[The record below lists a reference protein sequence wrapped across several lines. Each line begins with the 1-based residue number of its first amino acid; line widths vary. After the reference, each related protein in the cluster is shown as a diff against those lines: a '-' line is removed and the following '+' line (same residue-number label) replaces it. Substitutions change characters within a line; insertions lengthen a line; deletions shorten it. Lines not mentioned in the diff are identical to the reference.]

1 MNYSPLAYLALFLF
15 SALFVG
21 LLTPRIRKIAIKR
34 KIFDTPDSAH
44 KSHKEPVPYLGGVA
58 IIIGVVG
65 ITFTATLASNPNLIV
80 LVAAVLLPS
89 LFLGAIGLIDDLIN
103 LSPWPRF
110 IAQSLVGIAVAITLI
125 QTNTVG
131 SPTGSRALDIAITVL
146 FIVGL
151 SNSVNF
157 FDNVDG
163 GASGTVAI
171 SALFLTLLSYSSGQY
186 YIAAI
191 SIVVAGST
199 LGFLK
204 WNRSPARIYMG
215 DAGSL
220 FLGSLIASLLV
231 RFDPNPIVYPTFFF
245 VPLFLIAIPILDTST
260 VVISRISRGVSPFKG
275 GRDHLSHRLMRLGIS
290 KVNSVLLLWGFTL
303 LYGVLALI
311 LSNAPYSQEPLVVII
326 GSAIWL
332 IALILF
338 LRIPAIDKELEA
350 EK

>member
-1 MNYSPLAYLALFLF
+1 
-15 SALFVG
+15 
-21 LLTPRIRKIAIKR
+21 
-34 KIFDTPDSAH
+34 
-44 KSHKEPVPYLGGVA
+44 
-58 IIIGVVG
+58 
-65 ITFTATLASNPNLIV
+65 
-80 LVAAVLLPS
+80 
-89 LFLGAIGLIDDLIN
+89 
-103 LSPWPRF
+103 
-110 IAQSLVGIAVAITLI
+110 
-125 QTNTVG
+125 
-131 SPTGSRALDIAITVL
+131 
-146 FIVGL
+146 
-151 SNSVNF
+151 VNF

-171 SALFLTLLSYSSGQY
+171 SALFLVLLSYSSGQY

-260 VVISRISRGVSPFKG
+260 VVISRIARGVSPFKG

-303 LYGVLALI
+303 LYGVFALI

-338 LRIPAIDKELEA
+338 LRIPAIDKELET

>member
-1 MNYSPLAYLALFLF
+1 VNYSPLSYLVLFLF

-34 KIFDTPDSAH
+34 KIFDTPDSDH

-65 ITFTATLASNPNLIV
+65 ITFIATFVSNPDLIV
-80 LVAAVLLPS
+80 LAAAVLLPS

-157 FDNVDG
+157 FDNIDG

-171 SALFLTLLSYSSGQY
+171 SALFLSLLSYSSGQY

-199 LGFLK
+199 IGFLK

-245 VPLFLIAIPILDTST
+245 VPLFLIAIPILDTTT
-260 VVISRISRGVSPFKG
+260 VVISRIARGVSPFKG

-303 LYGVLALI
+303 LYGVFALI

-326 GSAIWL
+326 GSVIWL
-332 IALILF
+332 IALIIC
-338 LRIPAIDKELEA
+338 LRIPAIDKELETD
-350 EK
+350 K

>member
-21 LLTPRIRKIAIKR
+21 LLTPRIRKLAVR
-34 KIFDTPDSAH
+34 HKIFDIPDSAY
-44 KSHKEPVPYLGGVA
+44 KSHMEPVPYLGGIA

-65 ITFTATLASNPNLIV
+65 ITFTATLFSNPDLLPLVAGV
-80 LVAAVLLPS
+80 LVPS
-89 LFLGAIGLIDDLIN
+89 IFLGAIGLIDDLID

-110 IAQSLVGIAVAITLI
+110 IAQNLAGTAVAFILI

-157 FDNVDG
+157 FDNIDG

-171 SALFLTLLSYSSGQY
+171 SALFLSILSYSSEQY
-186 YIAAI
+186 YISAI
-191 SIVVAGST
+191 SAVVAGGT
-199 LGFLK
+199 FGFLK

-220 FLGSLIASLLV
+220 FLGSLMASLLV
-231 RFDPNPIVYPTFFF
+231 RFDPNPVTFPIFFF
-245 VPLFLIAIPILDTST
+245 VPLFLIATPILDTTT
-260 VVISRISRGVSPFKG
+260 VVISRLARGVSPFKG
-275 GRDHLSHRLMRLGIS
+275 GRDHLSHRLMRLGVS
-290 KVNSVLLLWGFTL
+290 KTNSVLLLWLLSL
-303 LYGVLALI
+303 LYGIFALL
-311 LSNAPYSQEPLVVII
+311 LSNIPYGQEKLLVMV
-326 GSAIWL
+326 GSTIWL
-332 IALILF
+332 AALVLF
-338 LRIPAIDKELEA
+338 LLIPAIDKDT
-350 EK
+350 K

>member
-1 MNYSPLAYLALFLF
+1 VNYSPLAYLALFLF

-34 KIFDTPDSAH
+34 KIFDTPDSDH

-65 ITFTATLASNPNLIV
+65 ITFTATLASNPDLIV

-171 SALFLTLLSYSSGQY
+171 SALFLTFLSYSSSQY

-260 VVISRISRGVSPFKG
+260 VVISRIARGVSPFKG

-338 LRIPAIDKELEA
+338 LRIPATDKEPET

>member
-1 MNYSPLAYLALFLF
+1 
-15 SALFVG
+15 
-21 LLTPRIRKIAIKR
+21 
-34 KIFDTPDSAH
+34 
-44 KSHKEPVPYLGGVA
+44 VA

-65 ITFTATLASNPNLIV
+65 ITFIATLASNPDLIV
-80 LVAAVLLPS
+80 LVAGVLLPS

-125 QTNTVG
+125 KTDTVG

-171 SALFLTLLSYSSGQY
+171 SAIFLALLSYSSGQY

-191 SIVVAGST
+191 SMVVAGAT

-204 WNRSPARIYMG
+204 WNKSPARIYMG

-220 FLGSLIASLLV
+220 FLGSLMASLLV
-231 RFDPNPIVYPTFFF
+231 RFDPNPIFYPTSFF
-245 VPLFLIAIPILDTST
+245 VPVFLMAIPILDTAT
-260 VVISRISRGVSPFKG
+260 VVISRVTRGASPFKG
-275 GRDHLSHRLMRLGIS
+275 GRDHLSHRLMRLGNS
-290 KVNSVLLLWGFTL
+290 KIISVLILWGL
-303 LYGVLALI
+303 SLIYGILALI
-311 LSNAPYSQEPLVVII
+311 LSNAPYEKELLITI
-326 GSAIWL
+326 LGSLIWL
-332 IALILF
+332 MALIFF
-338 LRIPAIDKELEA
+338 LRTPATD
-350 EK
+350 

>member
-1 MNYSPLAYLALFLF
+1 MNYSPLVYSALFLF

-65 ITFTATLASNPNLIV
+65 ITFTATFVSNPDLIV

-89 LFLGAIGLIDDLIN
+89 LFLGAIGLIDDLMN

-171 SALFLTLLSYSSGQY
+171 SALFLALLSYSSGQY

-191 SIVVAGST
+191 SVVVTGST

-245 VPLFLIAIPILDTST
+245 VPLFLIAIPILDTTT

-275 GRDHLSHRLMRLGIS
+275 GKDHLSHRLMRLGIS

-303 LYGVLALI
+303 IYGVLALI
-311 LSNAPYSQEPLVVII
+311 LSNAPYSQEPLVTII
-326 GSAIWL
+326 GSSIWL

-338 LRIPAIDKELEA
+338 LRLPATDREVTT

>member
-1 MNYSPLAYLALFLF
+1 VNYSPLAYLALFLF

-65 ITFTATLASNPNLIV
+65 ITFTATLASNPDLIV

-131 SPTGSRALDIAITVL
+131 SPTGSRTLDIAITVL

-171 SALFLTLLSYSSGQY
+171 SALFLALLSYSSGQY

-191 SIVVAGST
+191 SSVVAGST

-245 VPLFLIAIPILDTST
+245 VPLFLIAIPILDTTT
-260 VVISRISRGVSPFKG
+260 VVISRIARGVSPFKG

-303 LYGVLALI
+303 LYGAFALI

-338 LRIPAIDKELEA
+338 LRIPAIDKELQTDR
-350 EK
+350 

>member
-1 MNYSPLAYLALFLF
+1 VNYSPLAYLALFLF

-34 KIFDTPDSAH
+34 RIFDTPDSDH

-65 ITFTATLASNPNLIV
+65 ITFTATFASNPDLIV

-125 QTNTVG
+125 QTNTIG

-171 SALFLTLLSYSSGQY
+171 SALFLALLSYSSSQY

-245 VPLFLIAIPILDTST
+245 VPLFLIAIPILDTTT
-260 VVISRISRGVSPFKG
+260 VVISRIARGVSPFKG

-303 LYGVLALI
+303 LYGAFALI

-326 GSAIWL
+326 GSTIWL
-332 IALILF
+332 LALILF

>member
-1 MNYSPLAYLALFLF
+1 VNYSPLAYFALFLF

-21 LLTPRIRKIAIKR
+21 LLTPKIRKIAIKR

-65 ITFTATLASNPNLIV
+65 ITFTTTLASNPDLLP
-80 LVAAVLLPS
+80 LVAGVLLPS

-125 QTNTVG
+125 KTDTVG
-131 SPTGSRALDIAITVL
+131 SPTGSRALDTAITVL

-171 SALFLTLLSYSSGQY
+171 SAIFLALLSYSSGQY

-191 SIVVAGST
+191 SMVVAGAT

-204 WNRSPARIYMG
+204 WNKSPARIYMG

-220 FLGSLIASLLV
+220 FLGSLMASLLV
-231 RFDPNPIVYPTFFF
+231 RFDPNPIFYPTSFF
-245 VPLFLIAIPILDTST
+245 VPVFLMAIPILDTAT
-260 VVISRISRGVSPFKG
+260 VVISRVTRGASPFKG
-275 GRDHLSHRLMRLGIS
+275 GRDHLSHRLMRLGNS
-290 KVNSVLLLWGFTL
+290 KIISVLILWGL
-303 LYGVLALI
+303 SLIYGILALI
-311 LSNAPYSQEPLVVII
+311 LSNAPYEKELLITI
-326 GSAIWL
+326 LGSLIWL
-332 IALILF
+332 MALIFF
-338 LRIPAIDKELEA
+338 LRTPATD
-350 EK
+350 

>member
-1 MNYSPLAYLALFLF
+1 VNYSPLAYLALFLF

-65 ITFTATLASNPNLIV
+65 ITFIATLASNPDLIV
-80 LVAAVLLPS
+80 LVAGVLLPS

-125 QTNTVG
+125 KTDTVG

-171 SALFLTLLSYSSGQY
+171 SAIFLALLSYSSGQY

-191 SIVVAGST
+191 SMVVAGAT

-204 WNRSPARIYMG
+204 WNKSPARIYMG

-220 FLGSLIASLLV
+220 FLGSLMASLLV
-231 RFDPNPIVYPTFFF
+231 RFNPNPIFYPTSFF
-245 VPLFLIAIPILDTST
+245 VPVFLMAIPILDTAT
-260 VVISRISRGVSPFKG
+260 VVISRVTRGASPFKG
-275 GRDHLSHRLMRLGIS
+275 GRDHLSHRLMRLGNS
-290 KVNSVLLLWGFTL
+290 KIISVLILWGL
-303 LYGVLALI
+303 SLIYGILALI
-311 LSNAPYSQEPLVVII
+311 LSNAPYEKELLITI
-326 GSAIWL
+326 LGSLIWL
-332 IALILF
+332 MALIFF
-338 LRIPAIDKELEA
+338 LRTPATD
-350 EK
+350 